1 MKLLHDSP
9 CTLIEVEVDDN
20 EQALLNAYRAIKE
33 FQAKIENTHVSCASS
48 DAPLRAVPSI
58 DNDAILAQLTPDID
72 VMAEPAPEVDADG
85 QVWTKGTHSATK
97 RKDKNGRWVKA
108 RGVSTDERVLA
119 NASRPVAMPEPI
131 AVPEPKPAAIPTPP
145 PAPVAP
151 PPPPSVNLYDKLLDI
166 LRQRVANANFSS
178 THVTQI
184 FARHGVQN
192 VTQLQNDD
200 AKLTAVIAE
209 LESTL

>member
-9 CTLIEVEVDDN
+9 LTLIEVEVDDN
-20 EQALLNAYRAIKE
+20 EQALLTAYRAIKE
-33 FQAKIENTHVSCASS
+33 FQNKIASS
-48 DAPLRAVPSI
+48 TYTSSDSPLRAVPSI

-72 VMAEPAPEVDADG
+72 VMAEPKPEVDADG

-108 RGVSTDERVLA
+108 RGVATDDRVLA
-119 NASRPVAMPEPI
+119 NASRPVAMSEPI
-131 AVPEPKPAAIPTPP
+131 AVPETKPAAIPTPP

-166 LRQRVANANFSS
+166 LRQRVANANFSPS
-178 THVTQI
+178 HITQI
-184 FARHGVQN
+184 FANHGVQN
-192 VTQLQNDD
+192 VTQLQNDEV
-200 AKLTAVIAE
+200 KLAAVIAE